1 MHIRTAYR
9 DIMYMDCMYRDC
21 MYRDYMYRD
30 CVYSVKCTCLR
41 SFEVSKISVGYPCLV
56 ELKTHCILKEESR
69 KCRGFTGALS
79 FPRVSEVLLYMIY
92 RIHISFDREI
102 LYLRITL
109 LGYSDL
115 LCSMRDI
122 HTVTCNN
129 VGVCMEVMK

>member
-1 MHIRTAYR
+1 MRTVCIGTVCIRTMHIRTAYR
-9 DIMYMDCMYRDC
+9 DFVYMDC
-21 MYRDYMYRD
+21 MYRD

-41 SFEVSKISVGYPCLV
+41 SFEVSKISVGYLCLV

-79 FPRVSEVLLYMIY
+79 FLRVSNVLLYMIY

-129 VGVCMEVMK
+129 VGVWK